1 MTNLSVADW
10 VSLLDEMEAGLESFP
25 PAVVA
30 ALPCDPGPLP
40 PSLRDRAVGTLRRM
54 AEIEA
59 TLDGQRA
66 EIARELVGLSA
77 ARTAASANATPNVPH
92 FLDTKA

>member
-1 MTNLSVADW
+1 MTILSVAAW
-10 VSLLDEMEAGLESFP
+10 VALLDEMDAGLDSFP
-25 PAVVA
+25 PATLA
-30 ALPCDPGPLP
+30 ALPADPGPVP
-40 PSLRDRAVGTLRRM
+40 PGLADRAVRTLRRM
-54 AEIEA
+54 AEVEA

-92 FLDTKA
+92 FLDARA